1 MSSTPFGEHLKR
13 EREMRGVSLEEV
25 SAATRISTRFLEAIE
40 SENWDSLPGG
50 VFNRGFIRSVA
61 RYLGLDED
69 SMVAEYALETR
80 GRVDAGVVPDP
91 PMEMPRNWKPAI
103 VALIVLIAILGG
115 ASFVYARYGSL
126 IAARLHSKGAAPVA
140 SAPATPVSPSDADTA
155 NHNGSSATPGATGGS
170 SGAQNP
176 SAIPAGA
183 LALADPLELKVQA
196 TKTVDVTIAA
206 DGKPVF
212 HGTMDAGDAKQFEA
226 RDVLEI
232 TASEAGALALDLNGQ
247 PVSPTV
253 QAGLPA
259 TVRLTR
265 NDLKSPFGDSH

>member
-1 MSSTPFGEHLKR
+1 MSSTTFGEHLKR

-40 SENWDSLPGG
+40 NENWDSLPGG

-69 SMVAEYALETR
+69 SIVAEYALETR

-115 ASFVYARYGSL
+115 VAFVYARYGSR
-126 IAARLHSKGAAPVA
+126 IAARLHWKGAAP
-140 SAPATPVSPSDADTA
+140 STSGGPLSIIDTA
-155 NHNGSSATPGATGGS
+155 NRDNSSVAPGTAAGGA

-183 LALADPLELKVQA
+183 LVLADPLELKVQA
-196 TKTVDVTIAA
+196 TKPVEVTIAA

-212 HGTMDAGDAKQFEA
+212 HGTMEVGEAKHFEA
-226 RDVLEI
+226 RDLLEI
-232 TASEAGALALDLNGQ
+232 TGSEPGALALDLNGQ

-265 NDLKSPFGDSH
+265 NDLKSPFGDTH

>member
-80 GRVDAGVVPDP
+80 GRVDVGVVPDP

-103 VALIVLIAILGG
+103 VVSIVLLAILG
-115 ASFVYARYGSL
+115 AAAFVFVRYGSR
-126 IAARLHSKGAAPVA
+126 IAARLHWKGAAA
-140 SAPATPVSPSDADTA
+140 AAPAPPVPTSDAVNRGASPVD
-155 NHNGSSATPGATGGS
+155 PGATGG
-170 SGAQNP
+170 GAGGGQNP

-196 TKTVDVTIAA
+196 IRTVEVTIAA

-212 HGTMDAGDAKQFEA
+212 HATMEAGEAKQFEA
-226 RDVLEI
+226 RDSLEI
-232 TASEAGALALDLNGQ
+232 TASEPGALALELNGQ
-247 PVSPTV
+247 PVSATA
-253 QAGLPA
+253 QASLPG

>member
-1 MSSTPFGEHLKR
+1 
-13 EREMRGVSLEEV
+13 MRGVSLEEV

-69 SMVAEYALETR
+69 SIVAEYALETR

-103 VALIVLIAILGG
+103 VALIAVIAILGV
-115 ASFVYARYGSL
+115 AAFVFVRYGNR
-126 IAARLHSKGAAPVA
+126 IAARLHWKGAAA
-140 SAPATPVSPSDADTA
+140 AAPAAPLSTSDAANRNASPVDPGTA
-155 NHNGSSATPGATGGS
+155 AGGA

-176 SAIPAGA
+176 SGIPGAAIA
-183 LALADPLELKVQA
+183 LTDPLELKVQA
-196 TKTVDVTIAA
+196 TKTVEVTIAT

-212 HGTMDAGDAKQFEA
+212 HATMEVGEAKQFEA
-226 RDVLEI
+226 RDLLEI
-232 TASEAGALALDLNGQ
+232 TASEPGALALELNGQ
-247 PVSPTV
+247 PVSATA
-253 QAGLPA
+253 QAGLPGI
-259 TVRLTR
+259 VRLTR